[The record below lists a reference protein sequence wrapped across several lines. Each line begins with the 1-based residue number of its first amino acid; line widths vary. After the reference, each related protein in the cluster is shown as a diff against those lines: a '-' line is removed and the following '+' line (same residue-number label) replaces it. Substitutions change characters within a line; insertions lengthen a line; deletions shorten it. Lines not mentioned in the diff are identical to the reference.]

1 MNKHIIELRPDCKVV
16 QQICEKDGQIYI
28 GSRGVH
34 YLEELTVDYIKKN
47 CKSLLDAFYQKG
59 LEDGKADRKKGCD
72 GCQYEHYKAEI
83 CQTCMNNY
91 VNHWESAKQD
101 DKIEVRDEVVWTEN
115 ENVVIVVTSI
125 YTTDNMEW

>member
-47 CKSLLDAFYQKG
+47 GKTQETESRHASKG
-59 LEDGKADRKKGCD
+59 GADEGDGQIRGKPD
-72 GCQYEHYKAEI
+72 
-83 CQTCMNNY
+83 
-91 VNHWESAKQD
+91 
-101 DKIEVRDEVVWTEN
+101 
-115 ENVVIVVTSI
+115 
-125 YTTDNMEW
+125 